1 MGVWGQRRWTTCD
14 LYPFN
19 SHRLVAVILA
29 KSSSRSTRDGQTT
42 PSISEKVWT
51 HPKTDVPP
59 GEVLSKH
66 HLRVLINFPSPFL
79 CWVQH
84 GKANALSSLISPVK
98 KLSSN
103 FPPFWI
109 WPKLLSWEVP
119 TETTHSWTLAFL
131 SSAWHMSQSRGCW
144 REKISW
150 DQSPHCALLGC
161 RERVRWK
168 PKAGVRLPTTC
179 FFLPDLLMGSP
190 DSTPPCTQ
198 RAHKFCF
205 MVYIWDRPAIG
216 SGCHCLWFGTIS
228 CNWSLLEIKFP
239 SWGWSPG

>member
-14 LYPFN
+14 LYPVS

-66 HLRVLINFPSPFL
+66 HLHVLINFPSPFL

-109 WPKLLSWEVP
+109 WPKLLNAEKFP
-119 TETTHSWTLAFL
+119 LRPLTLGL
-131 SSAWHMSQSRGCW
+131 WPSSA
-144 REKISW
+144 
-150 DQSPHCALLGC
+150 
-161 RERVRWK
+161 
-168 PKAGVRLPTTC
+168 
-179 FFLPDLLMGSP
+179 LPDTWAKAEAAKEKKYPGIRVLTVPFWAAESE
-190 DSTPPCTQ
+190 
-198 RAHKFCF
+198 
-205 MVYIWDRPAIG
+205 WDESQKQG
-216 SGCHCLWFGTIS
+216 SGCPRHVSFCLTSWWAHQIAPRLAPSGRTSSVLWFTSGIGRPLGLGATV
-228 CNWSLLEIKFP
+228 CDLGPFP
-239 SWGWSPG
+239 ATDLCWR